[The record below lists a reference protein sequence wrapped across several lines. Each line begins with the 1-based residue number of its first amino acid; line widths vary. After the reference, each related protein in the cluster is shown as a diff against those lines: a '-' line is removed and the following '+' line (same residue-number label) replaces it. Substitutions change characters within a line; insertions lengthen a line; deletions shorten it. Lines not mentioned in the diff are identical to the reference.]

1 MRKFL
6 LLFEERNTLFPLQR
20 SVPIVGNREDS
31 LFAMKESSTN
41 GSVMSQRKKSYQYIL
56 QINPI
61 QYIIKTIG
69 GVISGILWITE
80 GSLILGEGFS
90 SSLERC
96 CGRCQL
102 SHYIRKIVKI
112 LNIQIMPQTIKIV
125 ILPAHLLENVK
136 TVLTATFWWIVKI
149 VLTVLICNILRIVIN
164 ALILF
169 DRIIY
174 TILITHFTQ
183 TILIIFLIVLVVPI
197 VFDV

>member
-1 MRKFL
+1 
-6 LLFEERNTLFPLQR
+6 
-20 SVPIVGNREDS
+20 
-31 LFAMKESSTN
+31 
-41 GSVMSQRKKSYQYIL
+41 
-56 QINPI
+56 
-61 QYIIKTIG
+61 
-69 GVISGILWITE
+69 
-80 GSLILGEGFS
+80 
-90 SSLERC
+90 
-96 CGRCQL
+96 
-102 SHYIRKIVKI
+102 
-112 LNIQIMPQTIKIV
+112 MPQTIKIV